1 MLCGAASWGR
11 GAGAMDPLAPDE
23 PPARSASLLQQLRNR
38 NIALRA
44 RLEALHQA
52 RLEAAERLGSLT
64 RRQLHEIKQLAR
76 APPEIIRRTL
86 AAAWL
91 ILHAAKFRGKP
102 AEAVRFDDVRDWPR
116 CQRMLGEERFVGRI
130 MDLDPVDLAAA
141 PQVLQHVATNYFGLG
156 EPAEALALRKTSQGS
171 LCSRASTRS
180 SFSRSRRSESKYSQ
194 PLELAAV
201 TRASEPCG
209 ALLQWM
215 QSLLNEVEQRSSIE
229 AELDPAADLEALEI
243 VEVSPV
249 PPTPLKP
256 PLSARLLLEPL
267 TEKPKSPLP
276 TPARS
281 PPCSGRRQGVL
292 LKPLP
297 APQPAAAKAVEVEL
311 HVTGQLAPLRQRLS
325 RLRLSFGRKKAIL
338 PEAEEAEALL
348 RPIAEILQQH
358 RGRLKLRLV
367 GHCEHGEDP
376 GLDLA
381 RSQAVAAWL
390 TEEAAVPKG
399 LLRVEARALGDGCA
413 GRCVVAIPVQELVPL
428 YGPIS
433 AELAAAR
440 APVGIYFEARS
451 AAIAIEAHPILK
463 EMAHWLQRE
472 KSAAVIEGHGD
483 HFEPAEITQQR
494 ANEVLKALVGFGVD
508 PKQLRTV
515 ACGPVYWLSR
525 RQAALNRRV
534 ELHLDCEF

>member
-1 MLCGAASWGR
+1 
-11 GAGAMDPLAPDE
+11 MDPLAPE
-23 PPARSASLLQQLRNR
+23 PPARSASLLQQLQDR

-44 RLEALHQA
+44 RLEALQQA

-130 MDLDPVDLAAA
+130 MDLDPADLTAA

-156 EPAEALALRKTSQGS
+156 EPAEALAPRKTSQGS
-171 LCSRASTRS
+171 LGSRASTRS
-180 SFSRSRRSESKYSQ
+180 SSSRIRRSESKYSQ

-215 QSLLNEVEQRSSIE
+215 QSLLHEVEQRSSID
-229 AELDPAADLEALEI
+229 ELDPAALEVLEI
-243 VEVSPV
+243 VEIPLV
-249 PPTPLKP
+249 PPTPLKL
-256 PLSARLLLEPL
+256 PLFARLLLEPL

-292 LKPLP
+292 KPLP
-297 APQPAAAKAVEVEL
+297 AQPAAKAVEVEL
-311 HVTGQLAPLRQRLS
+311 HVTGQLTPLRQRLS

-338 PEAEEAEALL
+338 REAEEAEALL
-348 RPIAEILQQH
+348 RPMAEILQQH

-381 RSQAVAAWL
+381 RSQAVVAWL

-399 LLRVEARALGDGCA
+399 LLRAEARALGDGCA

-494 ANEVLKALVGFGVD
+494 ANEVFKALVGFGAD

-534 ELHLDCEF
+534 ELHIDCEF